1 MGSWVRWDWT
11 LSGTIRDHPVTTGEP
26 QAAGSEIADTVRLGA
41 GKWTVADS
49 LFADYPQIKQSRA
62 VR

>member
-1 MGSWVRWDWT
+1 
-11 LSGTIRDHPVTTGEP
+11 VTTGEP